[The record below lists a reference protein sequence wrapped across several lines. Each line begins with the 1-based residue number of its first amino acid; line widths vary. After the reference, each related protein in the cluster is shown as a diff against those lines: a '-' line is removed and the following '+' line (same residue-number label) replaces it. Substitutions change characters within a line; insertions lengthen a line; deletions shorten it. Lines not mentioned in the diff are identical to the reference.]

1 MLHAL
6 APFRPSE
13 TAAAGRRILTS
24 GPGEFDLSAAWYR
37 KAQGDLQ
44 AFLEGFA
51 TRMEGAIP
59 GHVTVERRRDG
70 LFSNTRHVAKVAI
83 DTGPNVYTVALES
96 NHLSAL
102 RSKAVRGVTLK
113 SEPLDFPDWLAALNA
128 DIQRLAER
136 TGAAHDVL
144 HDFLMS

>member
-1 MLHAL
+1 M
-6 APFRPSE
+6 
-13 TAAAGRRILTS
+13 TS
-24 GPGEFDLSAAWYR
+24 DFDLSAAWYR
-37 KAQGDLQ
+37 RAQGDLR
-44 AFLEGFA
+44 AFLEAFA

-70 LFSNTRHVAKVAI
+70 LFSKTSHVTKIAI
-83 DTGPNVYTVALES
+83 DTGPNVYFVALE
-96 NHLSAL
+96 NKRLAAR

-128 DIQRLAER
+128 DIKRLAER
-136 TGAAHDVL
+136 DGAAHDVL

>member
-1 MLHAL
+1 V
-6 APFRPSE
+6 
-13 TAAAGRRILTS
+13 TS

-37 KAQGDLQ
+37 KAQGDLR

-51 TRMEGAIP
+51 VRMEGAIP

-70 LFSNTRHVAKVAI
+70 LFSKTSHVTKVAI
-83 DTGPNVYTVALES
+83 DVGPTVYLLCLEN
-96 NHLSAL
+96 NHLAAL
-102 RSKAVRGVTLK
+102 RAKSVRGVTLK
-113 SEPLDFPDWLAALNA
+113 SEPMDVPQWLSALNA

-136 TGAAHDVL
+136 ADAAHGVL

>member
-1 MLHAL
+1 
-6 APFRPSE
+6 
-13 TAAAGRRILTS
+13 LTS

-37 KAQGDLQ
+37 KAQGDLR

-70 LFSNTRHVAKVAI
+70 LFSKTSHVAKVAI
-83 DTGPNVYTVALES
+83 DTGSNVYVLALEN
-96 NHLSAL
+96 NHLTAL
-102 RSKAVRGVTLK
+102 RAKSVRGVTLK
-113 SEPLDFPDWLAALNA
+113 SESLDFPDWLTALNA

-136 TGAAHDVL
+136 AGSAHDVL

>member
-1 MLHAL
+1 M
-6 APFRPSE
+6 S
-13 TAAAGRRILTS
+13 S
-24 GPGEFDLSAAWYR
+24 GPGEFDLSTAWYR
-37 KAQGDLQ
+37 KAQGDLR

-59 GHVTVERRRDG
+59 GHVTVERKRDG
-70 LFSNTRHVAKVAI
+70 FFSKTSHVAKVAI
-83 DTGPNVYTVALES
+83 DTGANVYVVALEN

-102 RSKAVRGVTLK
+102 RSKAVRGVTLR
-113 SEPLDFPDWLAALNA
+113 SEALDFPDWLQALNL

>member
-1 MLHAL
+1 M
-6 APFRPSE
+6 
-13 TAAAGRRILTS
+13 TS
-24 GPGEFDLSAAWYR
+24 GPGDFDLSAAWYR
-37 KAQGDLQ
+37 KAQGDLR

-51 TRMEGAIP
+51 TRLEGAIP

-70 LFSNTRHVAKVAI
+70 FFSKTSHVAKVAI
-83 DTGPNVYTVALES
+83 DTGPNVYVVGLEN

-113 SEPLDFPDWLAALNA
+113 SETMEFPEWLAALNA

-136 TGAAHDVL
+136 VDAAHGVL